1 MTNRRRRPKFRPFV
15 IPHSSFSPMSSAALE
30 PFDAHNER
38 LRANV
43 HPTDWT
49 NPTPDGPYNLVV
61 VGAGTA
67 GLVTAGIASALGAKT
82 ALIERSL
89 MGGDC
94 LNVGCVPSKALIR
107 SARCAAEVRDAGGF
121 GVRVD
126 GYTVDFPAVM
136 ERLRR
141 LRAKISPA
149 DSAAKFRDHYGADV
163 YLGDATFTG
172 PDALRVVGDD
182 GEAREL
188 SFAKAAVCTGAR
200 AAAPPIPGLADI
212 DYLTNET
219 VFSLTELPESLVV
232 LGGGPIGSELT
243 QCFARFGSR
252 VTLLEKAPEI
262 LSHDDPAAAAI
273 VRASLERDGVDV
285 RLKTEADRVE
295 ATADGKTVHLKAG
308 GSVTATHLLVA
319 LGRKPNVDGLGLEA
333 AGVEYDEKTGVAVDD
348 RLKTS
353 NDRIYSAGDVSSK
366 YKFTHA
372 ADFLARTLI
381 RTGLTPSV
389 PLVGGVKASE
399 LVIPWCTYTSPELAH
414 VGLTAERAKERGIEV
429 DVYEQPFAEVDRAIL
444 ESPDGDPPGFARVY
458 CKKGTD
464 EVVGATVVGET
475 AGDLISQF
483 SLAMTRGV
491 GLGGFAATIYPYPT
505 RAEAVRKLG
514 DAYNRGR
521 LTPTVKKAFDV
532 WFRWRR

>member
-1 MTNRRRRPKFRPFV
+1 
-15 IPHSSFSPMSSAALE
+15 MSSAALE

-38 LRANV
+38 LQSNV

-82 ALIERSL
+82 ALVERSL

-107 SARCAAEVRDAGGF
+107 SARCAAEVRDAAGF
-121 GVRVD
+121 GIDVD
-126 GYTVDFPAVM
+126 GYSVDFPKIM

-141 LRAKISPA
+141 LRAKISPN

-163 YLGDATFTG
+163 FLGDATFTG
-172 PDALRVVGDD
+172 PDSLRVVGDD

-188 SFAKAAVCTGAR
+188 KFAKAAITTGAR
-200 AAAPPIPGLADI
+200 AAAPPIPGLEDAG
-212 DYLTNET
+212 YLTNET
-219 VFSLTELPESLVV
+219 VFSLTELPDTLLV
-232 LGGGPIGSELT
+232 LGGGPIGSELA

-252 VTLLEKAPEI
+252 VILLERGAEI
-262 LSHDDPAAAAI
+262 LSNDDPAAAAV

-285 RLKTEADRVE
+285 RLNAEADRVG
-295 ATADGKTVHLKAG
+295 ATADGRTVHLKGG
-308 GSVTATHLLVA
+308 GSVSGTHLLVA
-319 LGRKPNVDGLGLEA
+319 VGRRPNVDGLGLEA
-333 AGVEYDEKTGVAVDD
+333 AGVEYDGRTGVAVDD

-353 NDRIYSAGDVSSK
+353 NDRIYAAGDVCSK

-381 RTGLTPSV
+381 RTGVTPSV
-389 PLVGGVKASE
+389 PLAGGSKASD

-414 VGLTAERAKERGIEV
+414 VGLTADRAEERGVGI

-444 ESPDGDPPGFARVY
+444 ESADGEPPGFARVY
-458 CKKGTD
+458 CKQGTD
-464 EVVGATVVGET
+464 EVVGATVVSET
-475 AGDLISQF
+475 AGEIISQF

-521 LTPTVKKAFDV
+521 LTPAVKKAFDV
-532 WFRWRR
+532 WFKWRR

>member
-1 MTNRRRRPKFRPFV
+1 MP
-15 IPHSSFSPMSSAALE
+15 SPAALQPLDE
-30 PFDAHNER
+30 HNAR
-38 LRANV
+38 LRDNV
-43 HPTDWT
+43 RPTDWT
-49 NPTPDGPYNLVV
+49 NPAPGGPYNLVV

-107 SARCAAEVRDAGGF
+107 SARCAAEVRDAAGF
-121 GVRVD
+121 GVTVD
-126 GYTVDFPAVM
+126 GYSVDFPKVM

-141 LRAKISPA
+141 LRAKISPN

-163 YLGDATFTG
+163 FLGDATFTG
-172 PDALRVVGDD
+172 PDSIRVVGDD
-182 GEAREL
+182 GGAREL
-188 SFAKAAVCTGAR
+188 SFAKAAITTGAR
-200 AAAPPIPGLADI
+200 AAAPPIPGLDDAG
-212 DYLTNET
+212 YLDNET
-219 VFSLTELPESLVV
+219 VFSLTELPESLLV
-232 LGGGPIGSELT
+232 LGGGPIGSELA
-243 QCFARFGSR
+243 QCFARFGAR
-252 VTLLEKAPEI
+252 VTLLERGPEI
-262 LSHDDPAAAAI
+262 LSNDDPTAAAV

-295 ATADGKTVHLKAG
+295 NFDGGKRIFLKGGGTAEA
-308 GSVTATHLLVA
+308 AALLVGI
-319 LGRKPNVDGLGLEA
+319 GRRPNVDGLGLEA
-333 AGVEYDEKTGVAVDD
+333 AGVDYDEKTGVAVDD
-348 RLKTS
+348 SLRTS
-353 NDRIYSAGDVSSK
+353 NPKIYAAGDVCSK

-381 RTGLTPSV
+381 RAGVAPRV
-389 PLVGGVKASE
+389 PIVGGAKASG

-414 VGLTAERAKERGIEV
+414 VGLTKARADETGVAV

-444 ESPDGDPPGFARVY
+444 ESADGEPAGFARAL

-464 EVVGATVVGET
+464 QIVGATVVGES

-491 GLGGFAATIYPYPT
+491 GLAGFAATIYPYPT
-505 RAEAVRKLG
+505 TAEAVRKLG
-514 DAYNRGR
+514 DSLQPREADAGGQDG
-521 LTPTVKKAFDV
+521 V
-532 WFRWRR
+532 RRVVQVAAVSARR

>member
-1 MTNRRRRPKFRPFV
+1 M
-15 IPHSSFSPMSSAALE
+15 E
-30 PFDAHNER
+30 
-38 LRANV
+38 
-43 HPTDWT
+43 
-49 NPTPDGPYNLVV
+49 
-61 VGAGTA
+61 
-67 GLVTAGIASALGAKT
+67 
-82 ALIERSL
+82 
-89 MGGDC
+89 
-94 LNVGCVPSKALIR
+94 
-107 SARCAAEVRDAGGF
+107 
-121 GVRVD
+121 
-126 GYTVDFPAVM
+126 GYAVDFPKVM

-141 LRAKISPA
+141 LRAKISPN

-172 PDALRVVGDD
+172 PDSLKVVGDD

-188 SFAKAAVCTGAR
+188 TFAKAAITTGAR
-200 AAAPPIPGLADI
+200 AAAPPIPGLEDAG
-212 DYLTNET
+212 YLTNET
-219 VFSLTELPESLVV
+219 VFSLTELPETLIV
-232 LGGGPIGSELT
+232 LGGGPIGSELA
-243 QCFARFGSR
+243 QCFARFGAR
-252 VTLLEKAPEI
+252 VVLLEKGPEI
-262 LSHDDPAAAAI
+262 LSNDDPAAAAV

-295 ATADGKTVHLKAG
+295 ATADGKTVRLKDG
-308 GSVTATHLLVA
+308 GSVTGTHLLVSV
-319 LGRKPNVDGLGLEA
+319 GRKPNVDGLGLEA
-333 AGVEYDEKTGVAVDD
+333 AGVKYDGKTGVAVDD

-353 NDRIYSAGDVSSK
+353 NDRIYAAGDVCSK

-389 PLVGGVKASE
+389 PLVGGAKASE

-414 VGLTAERAKERGIEV
+414 VGLTAEAAKERGVEI
-429 DVYEQPFAEVDRAIL
+429 DTYEQPFAEVDRAIL
-444 ESPDGDPPGFARVY
+444 ESAAGEPPGFARVY
-458 CKKGTD
+458 CEKGTD
-464 EVVGATVVGET
+464 TVVGATVVGES
-475 AGDLISQF
+475 AGELISQF

-521 LTPTVKKAFDV
+521 LTPAVKKAFDV